1 MKRFIKIVF
10 AFIALG
16 TFALCL
22 VQMLQRKFGN
32 EQMVEHDL
40 GLVTVPDT
48 AIISFP
54 VAVRAHGSQFN
65 FKHYN
70 KLYKITNNSE

>member
-16 TFALCL
+16 TFALMFSSNVTAVNL
-22 VQMLQRKFGN
+22 TD

-54 VAVRAHGSQFN
+54 VAVKSPYGSQFN
-65 FKHYN
+65 FKT
-70 KLYKITNNSE
+70 L